1 MQLDIKTINFYRLF
15 GLVIVIL
22 IILIGLFLLFAPYFE
37 YIPFN
42 YRIIFAFL
50 IISYGSFRLVGII
63 LKSKQ
68 EKNENEED

>member
-1 MQLDIKTINFYRLF
+1 MRLDIKTINFYRLF
-15 GLVIVIL
+15 GLLIVII
-22 IILIGLFLLFAPYFE
+22 IILIGLSLLFAPYFE

-50 IISYGSFRLVGII
+50 IISYGSFRLIGII